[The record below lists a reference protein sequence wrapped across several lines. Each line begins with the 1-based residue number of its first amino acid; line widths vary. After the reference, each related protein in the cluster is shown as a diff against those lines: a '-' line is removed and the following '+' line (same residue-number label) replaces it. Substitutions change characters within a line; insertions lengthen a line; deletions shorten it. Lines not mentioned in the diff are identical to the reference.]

1 MNILGID
8 YGHKRVGLAYAD
20 TEIGVA
26 VPIPAAV
33 EPDFDARL
41 NHIAVEI
48 QQRRIQKIVIGYPF
62 NMDGTVGFKAKE
74 VDEYIKILEERF
86 NLPIER
92 ADERLSSFQAEQ
104 DRVAM
109 KFKSKKTVAGRQKYR
124 RSGDIDSRA
133 ISLVLQEYLDSH
145 NGRF

>member
-145 NGRF
+145 NG

>member
-92 ADERLSSFQAEQ
+92 ADKRLSSFQAEQ

-145 NGRF
+145 NG